1 MASKTDIDQDALAAE
16 WGLALD
22 SPGDAAPA
30 PAPPSAPAV
39 VRPAE
44 TGAAEGGT
52 DDAMAA
58 EWAAMIDDGSQ
69 FVQAAKGGA
78 ERILNQEEIDGLLG
92 FSPADVNLS
101 DNSGIRAIINSAMVS
116 YERLPMLEIVFD
128 RLVRLMTT
136 SLAQL
141 HLRQRRS
148 LASTASR
155 RCGSAT
161 ISTPFRCP
169 RSSPCSRPRNGTI
182 SACSPSI
189 PSLIYS
195 IIDVLLGGRRGQTVI
210 RVEGR
215 PYTTIETSLVKR
227 MIEVVLADA
236 ELAFKPLSPV
246 TFNIDRLET
255 NPRFA
260 AISRPANA
268 AILVRLRIDM
278 EDRGGNIELLLP
290 YATIE
295 PIRDVLLQ
303 MFMGEKFGRDPI
315 WEGHLATEI
324 GQAEIA
330 VEAVLYEAELPLK
343 QLMALEV
350 GDTLPL
356 HLKPDALVTVRCGD
370 VALTEGRMGRVGDRV
385 AVRVAK
391 PLRKPK
397 TTFAM
402 FEKADETSTRMEA
415 Q

>member
-1 MASKTDIDQDALAAE
+1 MAGKDQIDQDALAAE
-16 WGLALD
+16 WGVALEAE
-22 SPGDAAPA
+22 SGQPA
-30 PAPPSAPAV
+30 PAADAAAAP
-39 VRPAE
+39 
-44 TGAAEGGT
+44 GADE
-52 DDAMAA
+52 AA
-58 EWAAMIDDGSQ
+58 AQWAAMVENGGDLN
-69 FVQAAKGGA
+69 QAGKGGA

-92 FSPADVNLS
+92 FSLADITLN
-101 DNSGIRAIINSAMVS
+101 DNSGIRAIIDSAMVS

-136 SLAQL
+136 SL
-141 HLRQRRS
+141 RNFTSDNVEVS
-148 LASTASR
+148 LDRITSVR
-155 RCGSAT
+155 FGDYL
-161 ISTPFRCP
+161 
-169 RSSPCSRPRNGTI
+169 N
-182 SACSPSI
+182 SI
-189 PSLIYS
+189 PLPAILAVFKAEEWENFGLATVNSSLIYS
-195 IIDVLLGGRRGQTVI
+195 IIDVLLGGRRGQTAI
-210 RVEGR
+210 RIEGR
-215 PYTTIETSLVKR
+215 PYTTIETNLVKR

-246 TFNIDRLET
+246 KFNIDRLET

-295 PIRDVLLQ
+295 PIRAVLLQ

-324 GQAEIA
+324 GQAQIG
-330 VEAVLYEAELPLK
+330 VDAVLYEASLPLRRMMSL
-343 QLMALEV
+343 QV

-356 HLKPDALVTVRCGD
+356 EIKPDALVTVRCGD
-370 VALTEGRMGRVGDRV
+370 IALTEGRMGKVGDRV

-391 PLRKPK
+391 PLRKPR

-402 FEKADETSTRMEA
+402 FEKADETNNRLEA
-415 Q
+415 T

>member
-1 MASKTDIDQDALAAE
+1 MSQQKDQIEQDAIAAE

-22 SPGDAAPA
+22 PDAASALAAAPSPGGGGASGVEQTVAQW
-30 PAPPSAPAV
+30 SAPA
-39 VRPAE
+39 E
-44 TGAAEGGT
+44 DGSKFGQGGGGKGGT
-52 DDAMAA
+52 
-58 EWAAMIDDGSQ
+58 
-69 FVQAAKGGA
+69 
-78 ERILNQEEIDGLLG
+78 ERILTQDEIDSLLG
-92 FSPADVNLS
+92 FSLSDVSLS
-101 DNSGIRAIINSAMVS
+101 DNSGIRAIIDSAMVS

-136 SLAQL
+136 SL
-141 HLRQRRS
+141 RNFTSDNVEVS
-148 LASTASR
+148 LDRITSVR
-155 RCGSAT
+155 FGDYL
-161 ISTPFRCP
+161 
-169 RSSPCSRPRNGTI
+169 N
-182 SACSPSI
+182 SI
-189 PSLIYS
+189 PLPAILSVFKAEEWDNFGLMTVNSSLIYS
-195 IIDVLLGGRRGQTVI
+195 IIDVLLGGRRGQTAV

-215 PYTTIETSLVKR
+215 PYTTIESNLVKR

-246 TFNIDRLET
+246 KFNIDRMET

-278 EDRGGNIELLLP
+278 EDRGGELELLLP

-330 VEAVLYEAELPLK
+330 VDAVLYEAKLPLK
-343 QLMALEV
+343 RMMKLEV
-350 GDTLPL
+350 GDTLML
-356 HLKPDALVTVRCGD
+356 ELKPDAMVTVRCGD
-370 VALTEGRMGRVGDRV
+370 VTLSEGRMGRVGDRV

-391 PLRKPK
+391 PLRKPQ
-397 TTFAM
+397 TTYAM
-402 FEKADETSTRMEA
+402 FEKADETSNRMEA
-415 Q
+415 P